1 MSARETVSSL
11 KDVLDGIFNDGT
23 LPFTRDDLR
32 IWDIWAE
39 VVGPAVAANARPAR
53 IKNGVLR
60 ITVSD
65 SIWLQELKY
74 LEETI
79 REGLNN
85 IIGRPAV
92 SKVEFKLKLR

>member
-1 MSARETVSSL
+1 MSGKEPLSSL
-11 KDVLDGIFNDGT
+11 KDVLSGIFSEGI

-32 IWDIWAE
+32 IWEVWAE

-60 ITVSD
+60 VAVSD

-74 LEETI
+74 QEETV
-79 REGLNN
+79 REGLNSVL
-85 IIGRPAV
+85 GRPAV